1 MSGGIAQLVAV
12 GAQDAHLV
20 GQPEVSFFRSNYKR
34 HTNFAQT
41 VERQVI
47 QGNPSAGGMS
57 TVRFERKGDM
67 VGYVYIAPNKAG
79 KAHKLTPAEW
89 VNAISKVE
97 LLIGGQV
104 IDEQTS
110 QFSQFMVPTILAQN
124 LTKSTSGFAEVQ
136 SKFYPLRFSFCEN
149 AQTAIPLIA
158 LQYHDVELRITWGS
172 DLDAA
177 TYEVYSQFIHLDTDE
192 RTTLSSTPQNML
204 ITQTQKAV
212 ASASRT
218 QELNFNH
225 PIKCLVASSVTLTK
239 TLPAAMTANSSGG
252 NTASSGDSSVNAY
265 KAFDGSDSTN
275 YVSPVAYSS
284 SSPYGYTGSNSLGGV
299 NGEWVKIQLASA
311 ITPTSVFV
319 KARPSGTNF
328 AVPPNSWR
336 IMGSNDGTNW
346 TQLHAS
352 TTLVDSSSGTT
363 ESFTNTT
370 SYTYLGFVV
379 TNLSFVGPNDP
390 TWTLSH
396 LSFTGDTRD
405 GLAIADDTNKMKL
418 QINGT
423 DVTDFKYVDPNYT
436 AVTSYY
442 HTASSKDA
450 GASGENDKFF
460 LYPFCLDTSKVQ
472 PTGSLNFSRLDSARL
487 VNDTANS
494 SDDIYAVNYNILR
507 IENGMGGLM
516 YSN

>member
-41 VERQVI
+41 VEKQVI
-47 QGNPSAGGMS
+47 QGNPTANGMS

-67 VGYVYIAPNKAG
+67 VGYVYIAPTKASI
-79 KAHKLTPAEW
+79 AHKLTPANW
-89 VNAISKVE
+89 INAISKVE

-110 QFSQFMVPTILAQN
+110 QFSQYIAPSVLAQN
-124 LTKSTSGFAEVQ
+124 LTKSTSGFAEATE

-149 AQTAIPLIA
+149 SQTAIPLVA
-158 LQYHDVELRITWGS
+158 LQYHDVELRITWGTN
-172 DLDAA
+172 LDGA

-192 RTTLSSTPQNML
+192 RTALSSTPQNML
-204 ITQTQKAV
+204 ITQTQKAI
-212 ASASRT
+212 ASTSKT

-225 PIKCLVASSVTLTK
+225 PIKCLVA
-239 TLPAAMTANSSGG
+239 A
-252 NTASSGDSSVNAY
+252 
-265 KAFDGSDSTN
+265 DGSALT
-275 YVSPVAYSS
+275 
-284 SSPYGYTGSNSLGGV
+284 
-299 NGEWVKIQLASA
+299 
-311 ITPTSVFV
+311 
-319 KARPSGTNF
+319 
-328 AVPPNSWR
+328 
-336 IMGSNDGTNW
+336 
-346 TQLHAS
+346 
-352 TTLVDSSSGTT
+352 
-363 ESFTNTT
+363 
-370 SYTYLGFVV
+370 
-379 TNLSFVGPNDP
+379 
-390 TWTLSH
+390 
-396 LSFTGDTRD
+396 
-405 GLAIADDTNKMKL
+405 IAGDTNKMKL

-423 DVTDFKYVDPNYT
+423 DVADFKYVDPNYT

-442 HTASSKDA
+442 HTTSSKDA

-494 SDDIYAVNYNILR
+494 DDDIYAVNYNILR

>member
-67 VGYVYIAPNKAG
+67 VGYVYIAPTKAG
-79 KAHKLTPAEW
+79 IAHKLIPSQW

-110 QFSQFMVPTILAQN
+110 TFSQYMAPSILAQN
-124 LTKSTSGFAEVQ
+124 LTKSTSGFAVGTE

-158 LQYHDVELRITWGS
+158 LQYHDVELRITWGT
-172 DLDAA
+172 DLDGA

-192 RTTLSSTPQNML
+192 RTALSSTPQNML
-204 ITQTQKAV
+204 ITQTQKAI
-212 ASASRT
+212 ASASKI

-225 PIKCLVASSVTLTK
+225 PIKCLVA
-239 TLPAAMTANSSGG
+239 A
-252 NTASSGDSSVNAY
+252 
-265 KAFDGSDSTN
+265 DGS
-275 YVSPVAYSS
+275 A
-284 SSPYGYTGSNSLGGV
+284 
-299 NGEWVKIQLASA
+299 
-311 ITPTSVFV
+311 
-319 KARPSGTNF
+319 
-328 AVPPNSWR
+328 
-336 IMGSNDGTNW
+336 
-346 TQLHAS
+346 
-352 TTLVDSSSGTT
+352 
-363 ESFTNTT
+363 
-370 SYTYLGFVV
+370 
-379 TNLSFVGPNDP
+379 LS
-390 TWTLSH
+390 
-396 LSFTGDTRD
+396 
-405 GLAIADDTNKMKL
+405 IAADANKMKL

-423 DVTDFKYVDPNYT
+423 DVADFKYVDPNYT

-442 HTASSKDA
+442 HTTSSKDA
-450 GASGENDKFF
+450 GAAGENDKFF

-487 VNDTANS
+487 VSDNTSFANT
-494 SDDIYAVNYNILR
+494 IYAVNYNILR